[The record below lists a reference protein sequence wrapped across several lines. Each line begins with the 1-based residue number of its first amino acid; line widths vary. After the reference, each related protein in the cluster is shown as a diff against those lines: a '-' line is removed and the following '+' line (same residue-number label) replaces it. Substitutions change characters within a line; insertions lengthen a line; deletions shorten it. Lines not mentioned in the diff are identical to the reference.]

1 MKQIVLIGFMGA
13 GKTTIGHLLAKETGL
28 TQYDFD
34 ELVVNKIG
42 MSIADYFDR
51 FGSDA
56 FRAVETSIL
65 EESADLSGII
75 STGGGIVLKEKNRT
89 ILKEMPC
96 VIYLKADMMALI
108 ERVVLDKRNVR
119 PLAESK
125 SPEEIA
131 EVYLP
136 RAPLYEESAKIIIE
150 TTGRTPEDIVKEIL
164 NKVGKR

>member
-13 GKTTIGHLLAKETGL
+13 GKTTIGQLLSEATGL
-28 TQYDFD
+28 PQYDFD

-51 FGSDA
+51 FGSEA
-56 FRAVETSIL
+56 FRTIETSIL

-75 STGGGIVLKEKNRT
+75 STGGGIVLKEKNREL
-89 ILKEMPC
+89 LKRLDD
-96 VIYLKADMMALI
+96 VIYLKADMMTLI
-108 ERVVLDKRNVR
+108 DRVVLDKRNVR

-131 EVYLP
+131 QVYLP
-136 RAPLYEESAKIIIE
+136 RVPLYEESAKIVIE
-150 TTGRTPEDIVKEIL
+150 TTGRTPEEIVQEIL
-164 NKVGKR
+164 AKVGNS